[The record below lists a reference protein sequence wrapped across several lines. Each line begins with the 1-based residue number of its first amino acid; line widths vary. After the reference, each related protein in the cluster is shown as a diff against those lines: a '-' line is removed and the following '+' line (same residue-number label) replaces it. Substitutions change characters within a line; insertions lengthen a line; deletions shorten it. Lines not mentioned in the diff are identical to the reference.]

1 MLVGPNGKE
10 HNFTSP
16 LEKNIG
22 KLIVLKL
29 GLAVGGN

>member
-22 KLIVLKL
+22 KLKL
-29 GLAVGGN
+29 GLADGGN